1 MQNSGKRIFQAEGI
15 EVQLE
20 GQKVVDEK
28 GEEAQIT
35 QFSVS
40 KHKECGFHPPS
51 KGKTI
56 GRF

>member
-35 QFSVS
+35 
-40 KHKECGFHPPS
+40 
-51 KGKTI
+51 
-56 GRF
+56 

>member
-28 GEEAQIT
+28 E
-35 QFSVS
+35 
-40 KHKECGFHPPS
+40 
-51 KGKTI
+51 
-56 GRF
+56 R